1 MTVDSQLGSI
11 SAILHYTDNLPYS
24 DENFIKSA
32 KSVLNQFG
40 YKVKLIILDASKDAK
55 AEILSNT
62 NFQNDEDILVIKEE
76 FDTLGYEINT
86 AAMQVNT
93 DYFLY
98 IDNQS
103 AEIQFKN
110 SATSVFMLAAER
122 NPDAGLLYADYD
134 LKSDE
139 EIKEIKLLK
148 HHIGRVRDNQDYG
161 RVFFIKKEAF
171 NKINGC
177 SDQIK
182 SNTLY
187 DLRLKLSE
195 LSKLIHIS
203 NRYSGSFYT
212 VVAEGKGHNVF
223 DYLMASK
230 ESQLEAEDVLSKHLR
245 RIGSYLEPGKHYS
258 DRPQPKNKSL
268 KASVIIPVNN
278 RADFIGTAIESI
290 LAQSVQDIE
299 VLVMIN
305 GGKDDPTI
313 AKVNDYMEGGSKYDS
328 AKPKVRC
335 VVLDI
340 NNIGTCLN
348 VGAKLANG
356 EYYVQLDSDDRLKP
370 DAVQKILEVFE
381 SDSKIGIV
389 IGSYEVW
396 EKDDKGNISKVDS
409 IPVVTHDE
417 WTEDN
422 GRNNLLRINGAGAP
436 RSIPIELIKE
446 IGYFGIN
453 DEPFA
458 RNYGEDYEMVLK
470 ISEKHRVGRVW
481 DPIYD
486 VVRHSGGTDHS
497 IDQATIDRNDEAKD
511 YMREEAIT
519 RRQKINS

>member
-1 MTVDSQLGSI
+1 MTVESQLGTI

-24 DENFIKSA
+24 DEDFIKSA
-32 KSVLNQFG
+32 KSVVNQFG
-40 YKVKLIILDASKDAK
+40 YAVKLIVLDTSKDAK
-55 AEILSNT
+55 AENLVT
-62 NFQNDEDILVIKEE
+62 QNFQNDADILVIKEK

-86 AAMQVNT
+86 AAMQINT

-98 IDNQS
+98 IDNKT
-103 AEIQFKN
+103 AEIQLKN
-110 SATSVFMLAAER
+110 AAISVFMLAAER
-122 NPDAGLLYADYD
+122 NPDSGLLYADYE
-134 LKSDE
+134 LKSDQE
-139 EIKEIKLLK
+139 LKEIKLLK

-161 RVFFIKKEAF
+161 RVFFIKKQAF

-177 SDQIK
+177 NDKLK

-195 LSKLIHIS
+195 VSKLIHIS

-212 VVAEGKGHNVF
+212 VVAEGRGHNVF

-230 ESQLEAEDVLSKHLR
+230 ESQLEAEDVLSKHLQ
-245 RIGSYLEPGKHYS
+245 RIGAYLDSGKHYS
-258 DRPQPKNKSL
+258 DRPQPKDKSL
-268 KASVIIPVNN
+268 SASVIIPVNN

-290 LAQSVQDIE
+290 LAQTVQDIE
-299 VLVMIN
+299 VIVMVN
-305 GGKDDPTI
+305 GGQDDPTI
-313 AKVNDYMEGGSKYDS
+313 PKVKEYMEGGNKYDVS
-328 AKPKVRC
+328 KPQVRC

-348 VGAKLANG
+348 IGAKLANG

-370 DAVQKILEVFE
+370 HAVQKILDVFN

-396 EKDDKGNISKVDS
+396 EKDQNGNISKVDS

-436 RSIPIELIKE
+436 RSIPIQLIKD

-486 VVRHSGGTDHS
+486 VVRHAGGTDHS

-511 YMREEAIT
+511 YMREESIKS
-519 RRQKINS
+519 RQKMKK

>member
-1 MTVDSQLGSI
+1 MTVESQLGSI
-11 SAILHYTDNLPYS
+11 SAVLHYTDNLPYS

-32 KSVLNQFG
+32 KSISNQFG
-40 YKVKLIILDASKDAK
+40 YKVKLIILDSSKEAK
-55 AEILSNT
+55 AENLIT
-62 NFQNDEDILVIKEE
+62 QNFQNVADILVIKED
-76 FDTLGYEINT
+76 FDTLGLKINT
-86 AAMQVNT
+86 AAMQVNS

-103 AEIQFKN
+103 AEIQMKN

-122 NPDAGLLYADYD
+122 NPDAGFLYVDYE
-134 LKSDE
+134 LKSEQD
-139 EIKEIKLLK
+139 IKEIKLLK

-161 RVFFIKKEAF
+161 RVFFIKKDAF

-177 SDQIK
+177 GDKIQF
-182 SNTLY
+182 NTLY

-195 LSKLIHIS
+195 IGHPIHIS
-203 NRYSGSFYT
+203 NRYSGSFYS
-212 VVAEGKGHNVF
+212 VIAEGKGHNVF

-230 ESQLEAEDVLSKHLR
+230 ESQLEAEDVLSKHLK
-245 RIGSYLEPGKHYS
+245 RINAYLEPGKHYQN
-258 DRPQPKNKSL
+258 QPLAKNKSL
-268 KASVIIPVNN
+268 KATVIIPVNN
-278 RADFIGTAIESI
+278 RADFIETAIESI
-290 LAQSVQDIE
+290 LAQTVQDIE
-299 VLVMIN
+299 VIVMIN

-313 AKVNDYMEGGSKYDS
+313 AKVNEYMEGGSKYNA

-335 VVLDI
+335 EILDI

-370 DAVQKILEVFE
+370 DAVRKILDVFE

-396 EKDDKGNISKVDS
+396 EKDDKGNISKVES

-436 RSIPIELIKE
+436 RSIPIQLIKD

-486 VVRHSGGTDHS
+486 VVRHSGGTDHN

-511 YMREEAIT
+511 YMREEAIK
-519 RRQKINS
+519 RRQKLNS